1 MRHLKTLLG
10 DYPVTAALKANRIR
24 SPNFTLDFADVK
36 PPSAAF
42 KRVVR
47 DLEFD
52 VAELAIVTFLLA
64 KAAGKPLLL
73 LPAVVVARFQHPLLV
88 YNAERKKITADDLA
102 GKRIGVRS
110 YSVTTGAWLRWILAE
125 SHHLDPATVDWI
137 TFEEAHVAE
146 FVDPPNVQR
155 APEGA
160 KLIDML
166 LAGEID
172 AAIVGDGM
180 APDPR
185 IQPVLE
191 DPAAAAAEWQRRH
204 VATQINHMVVVREDL
219 PREDAREVYEML
231 RESRERAPVADMT
244 PFGLEQNR
252 RNLEAAIECV
262 WGQGMIPN
270 RFTVDELF
278 GGNFP

>member
-1 MRHLKTLLG
+1 M
-10 DYPVTAALKANRIR
+10 
-24 SPNFTLDFADVK
+24 
-36 PPSAAF
+36 
-42 KRVVR
+42 
-47 DLEFD
+47 
-52 VAELAIVTFLLA
+52 
-64 KAAGKPLLL
+64 
-73 LPAVVVARFQHPLLV
+73 VVARFQHPLLV
-88 YNAERKKITADDLA
+88 YNAERGTLSADELA

-110 YSVTTGAWLRWILAE
+110 YSVTTGAWLRSILAE
-125 SHHLDPATVDWI
+125 SHNLDPASVTWV
-137 TFEEAHVAE
+137 TFEEAHVKE
-146 FVDPPNVQR
+146 FVDPPNVER
-155 APEGA
+155 AADGK

-185 IQPVLE
+185 IRTVLE

-219 PREDAREVYEML
+219 PREDAREVYRML
-231 RESRERAPVADMT
+231 EESRERAPVAAMT
-244 PFGLEQNR
+244 PFGLETNR
-252 RNLEAAIECV
+252 RNLEAAIDCV